1 MTVNLL
7 IYSML
12 RYQQT
17 YESTLKLKYKS
28 SDITYVIL
36 SICMVSI
43 IISQK
48 LPSLIFLK
56 IRVLYNLGQREY
68 MTVQFLFLPFVGS
81 TLLIYV

>member
-1 MTVNLL
+1 MSSTTIKLL
-7 IYSML
+7 SHENVL
-12 RYQQT
+12 K
-17 YESTLKLKYKS
+17 YESN
-28 SDITYVIL
+28 DITYIIL
-36 SICMVSI
+36 GVDIVSV

-48 LPSLIFLK
+48 LLSLIFLK